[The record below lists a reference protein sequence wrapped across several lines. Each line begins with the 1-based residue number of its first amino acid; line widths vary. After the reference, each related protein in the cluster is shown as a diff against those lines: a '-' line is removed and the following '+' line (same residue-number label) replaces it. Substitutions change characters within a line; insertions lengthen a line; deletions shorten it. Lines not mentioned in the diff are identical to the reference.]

1 MLKESLK
8 APLFTDG
15 FRVIGAHNRCWKYLL
30 CAITNYVEAKR
41 DFESIGEDKDR
52 QLCVSLWRETKI
64 GDVLQ
69 WGDIADEAERLLGIS
84 KASLNAANEGHD
96 DGEQENDQEVEQ
108 DETDPYN
115 GVFFGR
121 RRPDSVIVDLTNK
134 VIFVLEFKRTSDQK
148 RDYRERGESRARAQ
162 HDILIRSLGRVG
174 RRRRR

>member
-52 QLCVSLWRETKI
+52 QLESLWSETKI
-64 GDVLQ
+64 GGVLP
-69 WGDIADEAERLLGIS
+69 WDDIADEAERLLAIR
-84 KASLNAANEGHD
+84 KASRNAANEGHD

-134 VIFVLEFKRTSDQK
+134 VIFVLEFKRTSDHR
-148 RDYRERGESRARAQ
+148 RDYRERGESRAMA
-162 HDILIRSLGRVG
+162 
-174 RRRRR
+174 